1 MSRDRGDSDPLAATV
16 AAGSADSEPLGATVA
31 ADSDPL
37 GATVAADSDPLGATV
52 AAGSADSDPLAAT
65 VAADSDPLGATVAAT
80 PASLADTAAPS
91 TDPHGA
97 HPIDVAPTSLKE
109 VDFGERYHAGAEL
122 GRGGMGEVTLYR
134 DRRIGRSVALKHMRN
149 HAAASADAVAR
160 FLREARVQGQ
170 LQHPAIVP
178 VYDLGMLPDGTPFF
192 TMKRLHGAT
201 LEQVLADL
209 AAGDAD
215 ATAAFSQR
223 KLLTTFAQV
232 LQAVDFAH
240 RHGVLHRDLKPSN
253 VMLGEYGEVYVLDWG
268 VAKIA
273 GVADGTP
280 DDEAVSGRP
289 GDSGSTEHGSVMGT
303 PGYMPPEQLR
313 GDIEQLDARADVY
326 ALGAI
331 LFELLAL
338 EPLHARSSAGSIAQS
353 TLGGGDARARVR
365 CPDRDVP
372 PELEA
377 ICVRATA
384 LDAGDRYPTV
394 GEMAGA
400 IERFLD
406 GDRDLALR
414 RELALRHAE
423 AAHAAADR
431 ALRSGEVADRTEA
444 LREAGRALAIDPD
457 SAPATGVMTRLLLE
471 PPAKMPGEVEALVRE
486 RLMEASRLE
495 ARGGTWV
502 YLGFA
507 GFAPLF
513 LWMGVKNWPL
523 AIAIIGTLPL
533 LALGARAFARARRP
547 RPWMITTAVVI
558 HALFFGAVSR
568 LFGPFVLLPG
578 LVVVSTVAFLFHEG
592 LQRPW
597 LTVTLGCMA
606 IFGPAVLEW
615 TGVLAPTMRFEHGG
629 MLIVSQL
636 CDMPPVATYT
646 VLALT
651 ILVTMLAATGY
662 IHEVRRAQVAAERQ
676 LQLQAWQLRQLVPE
690 RARPLPTTAPR

>member
-1 MSRDRGDSDPLAATV
+1 MSRRGGDGARGRDQAGIETAETQAPTPEVAATVGADSDPF
-16 AAGSADSEPLGATVA
+16 GATVA
-31 ADSDPL
+31 AESDSPHAVDI
-37 GATVAADSDPLGATV
+37 
-52 AAGSADSDPLAAT
+52 AAT
-65 VAADSDPLGATVAAT
+65 
-80 PASLADTAAPS
+80 SLE
-91 TDPHGA
+91 
-97 HPIDVAPTSLKE
+97 E
-109 VDFGERYHAGAEL
+109 VDFADRYRAGTAL
-122 GRGGMGEVTLYR
+122 GRGGMGEVTVYR
-134 DRRIGRSVALKHMRN
+134 DRRIGRSVALKHMRG
-149 HAAASADAVAR
+149 HDRAGADAVAR
-160 FLREARVQGQ
+160 FLREARIQGQ

-178 VYDLGMLPDGTPFF
+178 VYDLGRLPDGTPFF

-201 LEQVLADL
+201 LERLLADL
-209 AAGDAD
+209 AAGDAET
-215 ATAAFSQR
+215 AAAFSRR
-223 KLLTTFAQV
+223 KLLTAFAQV

-253 VMLGEYGEVYVLDWG
+253 IMLGDYGEVYVLDWG

-280 DDEAVSGRP
+280 ADDAVSGEP
-289 GDSGSTEHGSVMGT
+289 GDTGSTAHGAVMGT

-313 GDIEQLDARADVY
+313 GDIECLDARADVY
-326 ALGAI
+326 ALGAM

-338 EPLHARSSAGSIAQS
+338 EPLHPRGSADAIVQS
-353 TLGGGDARARVR
+353 TLGGCDARARVR
-365 CPDRDVP
+365 CPERDVP

-384 LDAGDRYPTV
+384 LDACDRYPTV

-431 ALRSGEVADRTEA
+431 ALRSGEIADRTEA

-457 SAPATGVMTRLLLE
+457 SPRALDVMTRLLLE
-471 PPAKMPGEVEALVRE
+471 PPATMPGEVAALVHE
-486 RLMEASRLE
+486 RLMEASRME
-495 ARGGTWV
+495 ARGGSWL
-502 YLGFA
+502 YLAFA

-513 LWMGVKNWPL
+513 LWMGVKSWSL
-523 AIAIIGTLPL
+523 AIAIIAALPL
-533 LALGARAFARARRP
+533 LALGAHAFARAEQP
-547 RPWMITTAVVI
+547 RPWMVTLAIVVNTI
-558 HALFFGAVSR
+558 FLGAVSR
-568 LFGPFVLLPG
+568 LFGPFVLIPG
-578 LVVVSTVAFLFHEG
+578 LAVVSTVAFLFHEG
-592 LQRPW
+592 LQKPW
-597 LTVTLGCMA
+597 LTIALGCLA

-615 TGVLAPTMRFEHGG
+615 AGVLAPTIRFEHGG

-636 CDMPPVATYT
+636 CDMPPVATYV
-646 VLALT
+646 VLSLT

-662 IHEVRRAQVAAERQ
+662 IHAVRRAQIAAERQ

-690 RARPLPTTAPR
+690 RARPAPTTAPL